1 MWYPR
6 QPLKLRQANA
16 AAIEFF
22 TASAKPWL
30 QKNRNL
36 QVAKAA
42 RLLAMCSTVRAWRR
56 LPARSKT
63 RELKLCPAMSK
74 AAAEVSYPNRAAI
87 SARNSDQARSAR
99 LSSLSPAQRL
109 SFFPLPLLVTAEA
122 PCHRALPAIDRS
134 VFSLFRFRPIPAAA
148 ESLRCNK

>member
-1 MWYPR
+1 MWEAT

-16 AAIEFF
+16 AAMEFF
-22 TASAKPWL
+22 TASAKPLL

-36 QVAKAA
+36 QGAKPSIPPV
-42 RLLAMCSTVRAWRR
+42 CSTVLGWRCS
-56 LPARSKT
+56 PARSKT
-63 RELKLCPAMSK
+63 REPKWCPAMSK
-74 AAAEVSYPNRAAI
+74 AAAEVRYPNRAAI
-87 SARNSDQARSAR
+87 SARNSDQARFAR
-99 LSSLSPAQRL
+99 HSSLSPAQRL

-148 ESLRCNK
+148 ESPRYNK